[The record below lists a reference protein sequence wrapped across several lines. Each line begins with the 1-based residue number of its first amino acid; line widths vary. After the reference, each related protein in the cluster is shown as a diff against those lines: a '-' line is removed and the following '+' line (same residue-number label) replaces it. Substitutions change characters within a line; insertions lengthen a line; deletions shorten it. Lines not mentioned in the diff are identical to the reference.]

1 MNKKERR
8 NFLHQVEYRA
18 DDTTDK
24 SGLIEGVAAVV
35 NVVTDMGW
43 YKEMIVEGAFDEV
56 LGNDIRC
63 LVNHEDEMILA
74 RTKSGTLKVWIDE
87 QGNFRYSYK
96 TPNRS
101 YAHDLE
107 DAIISG
113 DVSQSSFAFTVK
125 EEQWVYASTPGDKDL
140 RKIIKFEQIYDVSP
154 VTFPAYEDTDVAKR
168 SHQLQEKVQELKV
181 DLSDIESKILILKA
195 QIDES

>member
-1 MNKKERR
+1 MDKKEIR
-8 NFLHQVEYRA
+8 NHLHQVEYRA
-18 DDTTDK
+18 DDTTDNA
-24 SGLIEGVAAVV
+24 GLIEGVAAVV
-35 NVVTDMGW
+35 NSVTDLGW
-43 YKEMIVEGAFDEV
+43 YKEMIMPGAFDEV

-74 RTKSGTLKVWIDE
+74 RTKSGTLKVWLDE
-87 QGNFRYSYK
+87 IGNFRYSYK

-101 YAHDLE
+101 YAKDLE

-125 EEQWVYASTPGDKDL
+125 EEQWVYASNPGDKDL
-140 RKIIKFEQIYDVSP
+140 RKIVKFDQIFDVSP

-168 SHQLQEKVQELKV
+168 SREANKPKDEVV
-181 DLSDIESKILILKA
+181 DLSDLTAKILILKA
-195 QIDES
+195 QNDA